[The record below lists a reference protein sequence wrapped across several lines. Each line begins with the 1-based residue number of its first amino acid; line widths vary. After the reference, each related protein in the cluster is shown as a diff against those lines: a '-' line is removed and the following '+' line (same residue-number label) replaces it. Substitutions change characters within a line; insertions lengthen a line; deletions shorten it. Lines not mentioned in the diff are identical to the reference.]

1 MMDIS
6 EALAELTRITREA
19 EEAIRKMVESVKEDA
34 EKEISERRKFMG
46 IIPPRRS
53 NSRARS
59 PCVNRYWIN
68 YKARDKLVSKR
79 LKTGRKRTC
88 QGKRNVSRMR

>member
-1 MMDIS
+1 MMD
-6 EALAELTRITREA
+6 L
-19 EEAIRKMVESVKEDA
+19 EEAFKELFRIAKETAEAIQEMVESVKEDA